1 MSVKVKICGLGTPAA
16 IEAVNEAG
24 ADYAGFVFFPPSP
37 RHLETKDAAGLAAG
51 LDSAIARVALVVDA
65 DDDYLDRIMADF
77 APDIIQAH
85 GSESPARLR
94 RIGALTG
101 CPVWKAI
108 KVRSREDLAGLEAFE
123 AETDA
128 LLFDARPPPS
138 MKNALPGGNALSF
151 DWHLLKSAAIRK
163 PFILAGGLDRNNVA
177 DAIAITGAAV
187 VDASSGVEQAPGRK
201 DPALIR
207 AFVRAVRAA
216 GKQEKAGVA

>member
-1 MSVKVKICGLGTPAA
+1 MNTGVKICGLTTSAA
-16 IEAVNEAG
+16 IEAGNGAR
-24 ADYAGFVFFPPSP
+24 ADYAGFVFYPPSP
-37 RHLETKDAAGLAAG
+37 RHLETKEAAELAAG
-51 LDSAIARVALVVDA
+51 LDCAIARVALVVNA
-65 DDDYLDRIMADF
+65 DDEYLERIMTDF
-77 APDIIQAH
+77 APAIIQAH

-108 KVRSREDLAGLEAFE
+108 KVRSRGDLTGLEACEE
-123 AETDA
+123 AA
-128 LLFDARPPPS
+128 ARLLFDARPPSS

-151 DWHLLKSAAIRK
+151 DWHLLKGAAIRK
-163 PFILAGGLDRNNVA
+163 PFILAGGLTVANVA
-177 DAIAITGAAV
+177 EAITLTGAAV

-201 DPALIR
+201 DPTLIR

>member
-37 RHLETKDAAGLAAG
+37 RHLETKDAAELAAG

-85 GSESPARLR
+85 GSESTARLR
-94 RIGALTG
+94 RIGALTR

-123 AETDA
+123 AETAA